1 MTVFKV
7 NLKKVKNG
15 TYKNGKPK
23 YKNVKMLSP
32 VESWGDYLDLRNT
45 PTQINLLHIIMQ
57 KAEACKD
64 KDIHTLKDAVRKEKG
79 KLLEFCYSCMPNE
92 DGTLAQTKTESNS
105 VVMDIDDIAE
115 ADLMPLA
122 AKIRCMREEV
132 KLLLLEKSASGRGLH
147 LVFWRNPELSQV
159 ENLQH
164 VADKLGVK
172 FDAGATDITRVIY
185 TTPTE
190 SAKNAE
196 DYLLCVDKR
205 NLFKNSADDEYE
217 AGKEFVDSEKKEF
230 RDCIAEY
237 MAKLEEEKKEV
248 EEKRQEQAAHDEQVR
263 EAMDGFDFDWGFSGS
278 KSKKK
283 ATESKKKS
291 TGKSTKKDADDPWD
305 EPIPEGLESLEYDGI
320 PYQEYIQE
328 WFKQVEQEGGPKVGM
343 RNTVLSKLAFALR
356 SMTDNNCQLML
367 AIIPNYGLSDKE
379 MRGIITSAHN
389 SKEDFYITKDMQ
401 KAIDNVQKQHKDEED
416 EDCGLAPRMP
426 EKLPPLIEHLVS
438 NTPEIYKPAV
448 AHAVFPALATH
459 LWQTR
464 FEYIDGV
471 EHEATLMNVL
481 MAGTGS
487 GKDCITKPIRYI
499 MRDIE
504 ERDGQSRQ
512 KENEWQK
519 AMRKCSAKKEKPERP
534 EGIVVQ
540 MIHSDTTNPA
550 FIQRLQEA
558 DGRFLY
564 CQMNEIELFDS
575 LQKQGAKNAQF
586 QIMKLAFDP
595 DNNYGQERY
604 STDGLCGSAQIRF
617 NWNASTTIQQGQ
629 RYFRMVLTDGPISRI
644 NFCTIP
650 EQPIGA
656 AMPVFGK
663 YGADFAEKL
672 RPYIENLN
680 NARGLIECTQATA
693 LARKLDQEVKK
704 IAIETQDR
712 VYENLSHRAN
722 VIAYLKAMVLFVA
735 SGGQWNE
742 VTEDFIRWSL
752 HYDLWCK
759 MQFFGDAIRKIEETP
774 VFDGLLGK
782 KVKKGP
788 KGLLNSLP
796 LEFSYGQ
803 LLEVRE
809 KLGKSNDKAKVMD
822 QLRKWRERGAVEP
835 VVADAAENREMWDKT
850 KWRQLNRV

>member
-1 MTVFKV
+1 MTPV
-7 NLKKVKNG
+7 NNWEEYVN
-15 TYKNGKPK
+15 
-23 YKNVKMLSP
+23 
-32 VESWGDYLDLRNT
+32 ERNT
-45 PTQINLLHIIMQ
+45 ASQTQLLRTIMH
-57 KAEACKD
+57 KAEGCKD
-64 KDIHTLKDAVRKEKG
+64 KDAHTVKECIKEE
-79 KLLEFCYSCMPNE
+79 KQRLAQFCYSCVPNA
-92 DGTLAQTKTESNS
+92 DGTLKGSTTPGNT
-105 VVMDIDDIAE
+105 VGMDIDNIAE
-115 ADLMPLA
+115 EEVIPLA
-122 AKIRCMREEV
+122 AKIFCNIRV
-132 KLLLLEKSASGRGLH
+132 LKLVMMEKSASGRGLH
-147 LVFWRNPELSQV
+147 IVFWRRPELSQE
-159 ENLQH
+159 ENLQWAAEQ
-164 VADKLGVK
+164 VGVEYDK
-172 FDAGATDITRVIY
+172 GAKDITRVFY

-190 SAKNAE
+190 SSDGKG
-196 DYLLCVDKR
+196 DYLLFVDTL
-205 NLFKNSADDEYE
+205 NLFKNSPEDEYE
-217 AGKEFVDSEKKEF
+217 FDKKRLVCSQDNEFIETVKKALKAEKEASEKA
-230 RDCIAEY
+230 AE
-237 MAKLEEEKKEV
+237 EGTEKKFNF
-248 EEKRQEQAAHDEQVR
+248 AL
-263 EAMDGFDFDWGFSGS
+263 
-278 KSKKK
+278 
-283 ATESKKKS
+283 TTS
-291 TGKSTKKDADDPWD
+291 TPAQNKVDDPW
-305 EPIPEGLESLEYDGI
+305 EQPVPEGLKEHFFKGL
-320 PYQEYIQE
+320 PYAEIIKE
-328 WFKQVEQEGGPKVGM
+328 WFQLNGGEPSVGE
-343 RNTVLSKLAFALR
+343 RNNVLSNLAFALR
-356 SMTDNNCQLML
+356 AITDNNCQLML
-367 AIIPNYGLSDKE
+367 EIIPSYGLDEKE
-379 MRGIITSAHN
+379 MRKIITSAHK
-389 SKEDFYITKDMQ
+389 SDKDIYITQQMR
-401 KAIDNVQKQHKDEED
+401 KAIDNVQKMHMEEDD
-416 EDCGLAPRMP
+416 EDCGLAPKMP
-426 EKLPPLIEHLVS
+426 EKLPPLIEHLLS

-464 FEYIDGV
+464 FKYIDGV

-481 MAGTGS
+481 MAGTGV
-487 GKDCITKPIRYI
+487 GKSCIAKPIGYI
-499 MRDIE
+499 MQDIRERDI
-504 ERDGQSRQ
+504 QSRQ
-512 KENEWQK
+512 LEADWKN
-519 AMRKCSAKKEKPERP
+519 AMHKCAAKDAKPDRP

-540 MIHSDTTNPA
+540 EVHSDMTNPA
-550 FIQRLQEA
+550 FVNRLQEA

-564 CQMNEIELFDS
+564 CQMNEIEQFDS

-656 AMPVFGK
+656 PMPVFGK
-663 YGADFAEKL
+663 YGVDFAEKL

-680 NARGLIECTQATA
+680 NARGLIECAQATA

-722 VIAYLKAMVLFVA
+722 VIAYLKAMVLYVA

-822 QLRKWRERGAVEP
+822 QLRKWRERGAAEP
-835 VVADAAENREMWDKT
+835 VDQNAAENKEMWDKT